1 MRVTKLYTAEEV
13 EKLTAGGRSYIRTK
27 DNVVQGLAITKKKNP
42 EAPKI
47 VVVGNGSNIEK
58 NAELFVKQ
66 NKYVPTYLKLGS
78 NQWLYKGEY
87 RVVKYSKDDLDIENH
102 RKHRAKNRVTGIL
115 FLEKKTD

>member
-13 EKLTAGGRSYIRTK
+13 ERLTAGGRSYIRTK
-27 DNVVQGLAITKKKNP
+27 DNVVQGLAITKQKNP

-47 VVVGNGSNIEK
+47 VVVGDGSNIVK

-87 RVVKYSKDDLDIENH
+87 KVERFSDSEMDIEQH
-102 RKHRAKNRVTGIL
+102 RKHRKRDRVTGIL
-115 FLEKKTD
+115 FLEKKE